1 MEIEWNR
8 SPLKR
13 ISRKERV
20 TREEQDEWTPST
32 SDKDYGNTPRGKAI
46 VPPSP
51 LRHNVRG
58 SERERVTDR
67 SRVAKSRC
75 LSKFLCPSK
84 RRFSRPLSRQTTVPV
99 CVQTCKA

>member
-1 MEIEWNR
+1 MLRAFFEASREGEQ
-8 SPLKR
+8 PLNLVVR
-13 ISRKERV
+13 RCRKERV
-20 TREEQDEWTPST
+20 TREEQDERTPST

-67 SRVAKSRC
+67 SRLAKSRC

-84 RRFSRPLSRQTTVPV
+84 RRFSRRL
-99 CVQTCKA
+99 